1 MTVSPAAAVDRPTHA
16 MVLAAGLGK
25 RMRPITATTP
35 KPLVEVAGR
44 SLIDHGFRRLLEA
57 GVEVAVVNVHYLADL
72 VEIHVQKCATPEIV
86 ISDEREALLDTG
98 GGIAKALPHL
108 GSKPFYVYNSDS
120 FWIEGCRR
128 NLDLL
133 ARRWDD
139 ATMDG
144 LLLLAPTVGS
154 VGYSGAGDFF
164 MDADGRLTRRAERKV
179 APFAYAGAAILHP
192 RLFADAPSGAFSLNV
207 LFDRALEAGRLYGQ
221 RMEGIWLHV
230 GTPRAILEAEAA
242 IAESAD

>member
-1 MTVSPAAAVDRPTHA
+1 MPSVPTRRPTHA

-35 KPLVEVAGR
+35 KPLVEVGGR
-44 SLIDHGFRRLLEA
+44 SLIDHGFVKLLAA
-57 GVEVAVVNVHYLADL
+57 GVEVCVVNVHYLADL
-72 VEIHVQKCATPEIV
+72 VEVHVRKCRTPQII
-86 ISDEREALLDTG
+86 ISDEREALLETG
-98 GGIAKALPHL
+98 GGIVKALPHL
-108 GSKPFYVYNSDS
+108 GAEPFYVYNSDS
-120 FWIEGCRR
+120 FWIEGIRS

-133 ARRWDD
+133 AARWDD

-154 VGYSGAGDFF
+154 IGYSGAGDFV
-164 MDADGRLTRRAERKV
+164 MDEVGRLTRRGERRV
-179 APFAYAGAAILHP
+179 APFAYAGAAIFHP
-192 RLFADAPSGAFSLNV
+192 RFFRDAPTGAFSLNR
-207 LFDRALEAGRLYGQ
+207 LFDRAIEEGRLFGQ

-230 GTPRAILEAEAA
+230 GTPHAIVEAERA

>member
-1 MTVSPAAAVDRPTHA
+1 

-44 SLIDHGFRRLLEA
+44 SLIDHGLERLRVA
-57 GVEVAVVNVHYLADL
+57 GVERAVVNVHYLADL
-72 VEIHVQKCATPEIV
+72 VEVHVLKCAEPRVT
-86 ISDEREALLDTG
+86 ISDERETLLDTG
-98 GGIAKALPHL
+98 GGIVKALPLL
-108 GSKPFYVYNSDS
+108 GGAPFYVINSDS
-120 FWIEGCRR
+120 FWIEGIRR

-133 ARRWDD
+133 AERWTD
-139 ATMDG
+139 AEMDG

-154 VGYSGAGDFF
+154 VGYSGPGDFL
-164 MDADGRLTRRAERKV
+164 MDHLGRLTRRAERRI
-179 APFAYAGAAILHP
+179 APFVYAGAAILHP
-192 RLFADAPSGAFSLNV
+192 RLFKDAPAGAFSLNT
-207 LFDRALEAGRLYGQ
+207 LFDRALDAGRLYGQ

-230 GTPRAILEAEAA
+230 GTPRAIVEAEAA

>member
-1 MTVSPAAAVDRPTHA
+1 MPAFPFRRPTRA

-35 KPLVEVAGR
+35 KPLVEVGGR
-44 SLIDHGFRRLLEA
+44 SLIDHALIKLRAA
-57 GVEVAVVNVHYLADL
+57 GVETCVVNVHYLADL
-72 VEIHVQKCATPEIV
+72 VEVHVHKWTRPKIV
-86 ISDEREALLDTG
+86 VSDERDELLETG
-98 GGIAKALPHL
+98 GGIAKALSHL
-108 GSKPFYVYNSDS
+108 GPDPFYVFNSDS
-120 FWIEGCRR
+120 FWIEGIRA

-133 ARRWDD
+133 AARWDER
-139 ATMDG
+139 TMDA

-154 VGYSGAGDFF
+154 IGYAGAGDFF
-164 MDADGRLTRRAERKV
+164 MDDMGLLGRRPERRV

-192 RLFADAPSGAFSLNV
+192 RLFRDAPAGAFSLNR
-207 LFDRALEAGRLYGQ
+207 LFDRAIEDGRLWGQ

-230 GTPRAILEAEAA
+230 GTPASIEDAERA